1 MILEITLRNKILG
14 NNNLLKVTRTKNKV
28 WSIFDLKGIRN
39 YKKKKKRK
47 KKKKSS
53 TSLFSLYY
61 EIRHIKNP
69 GIFII
74 CGICRTL

>member
-39 YKKKKKRK
+39 YKKKKKKEKEK
-47 KKKKSS
+47 KVQ
-53 TSLFSLYY
+53 
-61 EIRHIKNP
+61 H
-69 GIFII
+69 
-74 CGICRTL
+74 

>member
-39 YKKKKKRK
+39 YKKKKKIGKRK
-47 KKKKSS
+47 KSPALASFHYIMKSDILKTQAYS
-53 TSLFSLYY
+53 
-61 EIRHIKNP
+61 
-69 GIFII
+69 
-74 CGICRTL
+74 